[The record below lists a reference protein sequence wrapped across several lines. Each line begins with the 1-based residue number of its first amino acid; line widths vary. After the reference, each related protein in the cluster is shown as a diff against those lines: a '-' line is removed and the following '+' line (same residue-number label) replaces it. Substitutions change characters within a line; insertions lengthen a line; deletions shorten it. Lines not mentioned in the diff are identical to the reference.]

1 MQGVVDLYESMHDG
15 ISQPG
20 IDIKIPSCE
29 SLKDYIKILD
39 DIDFIITQ
47 CPYLRNENEDIKYRG
62 TDVGSD
68 WITFAIIM
76 SSTVSASFVVLNN
89 LASLMNK
96 AIQIKSNKK
105 VLDMQDEIL
114 KTMQSKNEATQE
126 TVDAFKKMK
135 KITYKQYV
143 DELQNELGRLENG
156 EEEGKVAKSLEK
168 LANLLDKG
176 VEIHT
181 SIETPKEIKVLF
193 PFVETQQ
200 TLPDSLLKYI
210 EDKASSNGNE

>member
-1 MQGVVDLYESMHDG
+1 
-15 ISQPG
+15 
-20 IDIKIPSCE
+20 
-29 SLKDYIKILD
+29 
-39 DIDFIITQ
+39 
-47 CPYLRNENEDIKYRG
+47 
-62 TDVGSD
+62 
-68 WITFAIIM
+68 
-76 SSTVSASFVVLNN
+76 
-89 LASLMNK
+89 
-96 AIQIKSNKK
+96 
-105 VLDMQDEIL
+105 MQDEIL

>member
-1 MQGVVDLYESMHDG
+1 MWQSVTDDRIGTAWQSGLGKDG
-15 ISQPG
+15 
-20 IDIKIPSCE
+20 
-29 SLKDYIKILD
+29 
-39 DIDFIITQ
+39 
-47 CPYLRNENEDIKYRG
+47 R
-62 TDVGSD
+62 
-68 WITFAIIM
+68 
-76 SSTVSASFVVLNN
+76 
-89 LASLMNK
+89 
-96 AIQIKSNKK
+96 
-105 VLDMQDEIL
+105 DEIL